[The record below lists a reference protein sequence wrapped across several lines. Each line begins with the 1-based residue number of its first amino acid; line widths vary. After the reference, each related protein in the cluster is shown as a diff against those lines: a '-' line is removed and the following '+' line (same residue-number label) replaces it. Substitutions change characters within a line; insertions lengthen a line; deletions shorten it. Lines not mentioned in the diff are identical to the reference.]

1 MNRLV
6 IWQWIAEGSLFS
18 LIYLRTDIL
27 AQCDAMRYE
36 INFNIFYL
44 NYVLG
49 EAWFFMIIIVQIIW
63 ANEMVQLPF
72 GFSE

>member
-1 MNRLV
+1 MNSGRKFVLSYIPKDWYTCTGV
-6 IWQWIAEGSLFS
+6 M
-18 LIYLRTDIL
+18 
-27 AQCDAMRYE
+27 QCDTRL
-36 INFNIFYL
+36 ISIFFYL

>member
-1 MNRLV
+1 
-6 IWQWIAEGSLFS
+6 
-18 LIYLRTDIL
+18 
-27 AQCDAMRYE
+27 MRYE

-49 EAWFFMIIIVQIIW
+49 EAWFFMIIMVQIIW

>member
-1 MNRLV
+1 MNSGRKFVLSY
-6 IWQWIAEGSLFS
+6 IPKDC
-18 LIYLRTDIL
+18 LIYLHR
-27 AQCDAMRYE
+27 CDAMRYE

-63 ANEMVQLPF
+63 ANKMVQLPF